1 MPVMLLLFII
11 HHKNNLMF
19 LKRFLPSLLFLFT
32 AFQGKSQSV
41 LYASPS
47 GSASNA
53 GTSISAPTTLESAIT
68 KVTAGG
74 TIYLRGGTYSFS
86 ATIVIAR
93 TNSGTSSANKNI
105 VAYNGEIP
113 LLSFAGQSVADG
125 NRGIILDGSYWH
137 FTGLIIEGAGDNGV
151 LLSGNNNTIGNCI
164 FRKNRDSGL
173 QLSRY
178 NTSYTSISDWPTNNL
193 VLNCE
198 AYDNAD
204 PGNENADGFA
214 AKLTCGNGNIFRGC
228 ISHNNIDDGWDFYA
242 KTETGPIGPV
252 TLENCVAYSNGV
264 LTTGG
269 TSGSGDKNGF
279 KLGGSGIAVAHIVR
293 RCIAFNNGHHGFTDN
308 DNPGNITVTNNTSWN
323 NAESNFN
330 FRDGSTSTFTNNLS
344 FNAGE
349 SDKSF
354 GTDVSGKNVWWKN
367 GVSTSA
373 GGLVVSS
380 ADFIS
385 LTPSVAKNTDG
396 SPSLGNFLALAT
408 GSDMINSGI
417 AATGITYNGS
427 APDIGARESGST
439 STTNY
444 TLSVSASPAAGGSVT
459 LSPAGGTYAAG
470 TVVTLTAT
478 ANSGYTFTS
487 WSGAASGT
495 AATTTVTVSSNISAT
510 ATFTV
515 TGGGGGTSTLRI
527 EDDATATTGL
537 CSYDGSR
544 SSNSGA
550 NNGYVINL
558 SNSSAKG
565 ITWRVNAAA
574 AGSYTLVWRYKNS
587 GTQAATSAKLLVNGA
602 TINSALA
609 FPKTSSST
617 TFTTT
622 TATVSLLSGGNT
634 IRIETTVSS
643 EFADIDWIEITGNSP
658 TVGNCSGARAA
669 IPASGDAPTLFS
681 AAGLY
686 PNPASGKTTVVFTLP
701 SAQRVGI
708 RVFNTI
714 GQVVDN
720 LGERAYPAGYNQ
732 FNYTG
737 KAFNR
742 PGSYFIMLTGKEGEA
757 HVFKLSVK

>member
-1 MPVMLLLFII
+1 MII
-11 HHKNNLMF
+11 
-19 LKRFLPSLLFLFT
+19 KRFLPGLLFLLTVFG
-32 AFQGKSQSV
+32 AKAQSV
-41 LYASPS
+41 LYAASN
-47 GSASNA
+47 GSATNA

-74 TIYLRGGTYSFS
+74 TIYLRGGTYSYS

-93 TNSGTSSANKNI
+93 TNSGTSSAYKSI

-113 LLSFAGQSVADG
+113 VLSFAGQSVADA
-125 NRGIILDGSYWH
+125 NRGIILDAFYWH
-137 FTGLIIEGAGDNGV
+137 FTGLVVEGAGDNGL
-151 LLSGNNNTIGNCI
+151 LLSGNNNIIENCI

-173 QLSRY
+173 QMSRY
-178 NTSYTSISDWPTNNL
+178 NTSYTSIADWPTNNL

-252 TLENCVAYSNGV
+252 TLENCVSYGNGV
-264 LTTGG
+264 LSDGSS
-269 TSGSGDKNGF
+269 SGSGDKNGF

-293 RCIAFNNGHHGFTDN
+293 RCVAFNNGHHGFTDN
-308 DNPGNITVTNNTSWN
+308 DNPGNITVTNNTSYN

-344 FNAGE
+344 YNAGA

-373 GGLVVSS
+373 SSLVVSS
-380 ADFIS
+380 ADFVS
-385 LTPSVAKNTDG
+385 LTPSVAKNADG
-396 SPSLGNFLALAT
+396 SPNLGNFLALAS
-408 GSDMINSGI
+408 GSDMINAGI

-444 TLSVSASPAAGGSVT
+444 TLSVSASPAAGGSVA
-459 LSPAGGTYAAG
+459 LSPSGGVYAAG

-478 ANSGYTFTS
+478 ANSGYVFS
-487 WSGAASGT
+487 GWSGGASGT
-495 AATTTVTVSSNISAT
+495 AVTTTVTVNSNLSVT
-510 ATFTV
+510 AAFTAS
-515 TGGGGGTSTLRI
+515 GGGGTSTLRI
-527 EDDATATTGL
+527 EDDATTSTGL

-550 NNGYVINL
+550 NNGFVINL
-558 SNSSAKG
+558 TNSSAKG

-574 AGSYTLVWRYKNS
+574 AGSYTLAWRYKNS
-587 GTQAATSAKLLVNGA
+587 GSQAATSAKLLVNGV
-602 TINSALA
+602 TINAALA

-622 TATVSLLSGGNT
+622 TATVSLVSGGNN

-643 EFADIDWIEITGNSP
+643 EFADIDWIEITGNTP
-658 TVGNCSGARAA
+658 TAGTCTGAREAQT
-669 IPASGDAPTLFS
+669 PSPGDASSVF
-681 AAGLY
+681 ANAGLY
-686 PNPASGKTTVVFTLP
+686 PNPAKGKVVIVFTL
-701 SAQRVGI
+701 SAAQQVG
-708 RVFNTI
+708 VKVYNTI
-714 GQVVDN
+714 GQVVEELARRN
-720 LGERAYPAGYNQ
+720 FSAGYNQ
-732 FNYTG
+732 VEYSG

-742 PGSYFIMLTGKEGEA
+742 PGNYFVLLSGSNGDS
-757 HVFKLSVK
+757 HLFKLLVK